1 MKHLQ
6 SRSADDEDGTTT
18 PPLPPLLLRK
28 RLLLLPLLLLLPPIV
43 GKLSVSE
50 TQSKIHKSVF
60 VKRNKSLKL

>member
-18 PPLPPLLLRK
+18 LPPLLLRK
-28 RLLLLPLLLLLPPIV
+28 RLLLLPLLLLLLPPIV

-50 TQSKIHKSVF
+50 TQSKIHNSVF